1 MTTLQPVLDGAG
13 TMPPQPPRVTAT
25 YTRLA
30 ARQAARADA
39 LALKAL
45 LAPVT
50 GRTRVAQVLTL
61 IASAATVVPFIGIVE
76 IGRTLV
82 AGNAADTSRI
92 WTIVAVV
99 IGALL
104 VRTWA
109 SGTALTLTHLADGDL
124 QRSLRRRIVDT
135 LGRLPLGWFNGT
147 SSGEVRKA
155 VQQDVGELHFLVA
168 HAAVENTGALA
179 TPAFG
184 LAYCFSLDWRLGLL
198 AIGTAPVYLLVY
210 LWLGRDV
217 RVQMERMN
225 AGVARIS
232 ATIVEFI
239 AGVAVVKT
247 FGETGRAHQRFADA
261 AEEFNDGFAEW
272 MGPMV
277 RVKAASSIFIEA
289 PTVLLVNLAGGYWL
303 VRSGWVAPID
313 VLGST
318 LVAMTIPAA
327 VLAVGYSAGIRKQA
341 QAAAGRL
348 VRLLDQ
354 PKLKVSSNPQLPQ
367 GNSVD
372 FDGVS
377 FSYDG
382 TSTVLHEVD
391 LTLEPATMT
400 ALVGASGSGK
410 STLATLVPR
419 FHDATAGTVR
429 VGGVD
434 VREIDPAVLY
444 RHVGFVLQDVQ
455 LLGVSVADNIRL
467 GRPGATNEEVYQA
480 AEAAHVH
487 DRILALPRGYD
498 SVVGEDAHFSGGEAQ
513 RVSIARALLADTPV
527 LVLDEATAS
536 ADPDSEAQIQAA
548 LSRLIAGRTVLVI
561 AHRLG
566 SIVGADNIVVLDAGR
581 VVEQGRH
588 DELLARGGRYAA
600 MWQVYSDGNPE
611 PVPLLRAPE
620 QNMEGAR

>member
-1 MTTLQPVLDGAG
+1 MTAVQP
-13 TMPPQPPRVTAT
+13 QVTAK
-25 YTRLA
+25 YTQLA
-30 ARQAARADA
+30 ARQAARSDA

-45 LAPVT
+45 LAPVS
-50 GRTRVAQVLTL
+50 GRTQIAQLLTL
-61 IASAATVVPFIGIVE
+61 VASATTVAPFIGIVE
-76 IGRTLV
+76 IGRTLL
-82 AGNAADTSRI
+82 ADGPVDTARV
-92 WTIVAVV
+92 WTIVAIV

-109 SGTALTLTHLADGDL
+109 NGTALTLTHLADGDL

-168 HAAVENTGALA
+168 HSAVENTGALA
-179 TPAFG
+179 TPVFG

-198 AIGTAPVYLLVY
+198 AIGTAPIYLLVY
-210 LWLGRDV
+210 MWLGRDV

-247 FGETGRAHQRFADA
+247 FGETGRAHKRFADA
-261 AEEFNDGFAEW
+261 AEEFNDGFADW

-289 PTVLLVNLAGGYWL
+289 PTVLLVNLAGGYWF
-303 VRSGWVAPID
+303 VRSGWVTPID

-354 PKLKVSSNPQLPQ
+354 PKLKVSTNPQVPQ

-372 FDGVS
+372 FEAVG
-377 FSYDG
+377 FTYDG
-382 TSTVLHEVD
+382 TNTVLHDVN
-391 LTLEPATMT
+391 LTLAPGTIS
-400 ALVGASGSGK
+400 ALVGPSGSGK

-419 FHDATAGTVR
+419 FHDATTGAVR

-434 VREIDPAVLY
+434 VRDIDPAVLY
-444 RHVGFVLQDVQ
+444 RHVGFVLQDVA
-455 LLGVSVADNIRL
+455 LLGISVADNISL
-467 GRPGATNEEVYQA
+467 GRPDATREEIYQA
-480 AEAAHVH
+480 AEAAYVH
-487 DRILALPRGYD
+487 DRILALPKGYD
-498 SVVGEDAHFSGGEAQ
+498 SIVGEDAHFSGGEAQ
-513 RVSIARALLADTPV
+513 RVSIARALLADTPI

-566 SIVGADNIVVLDAGR
+566 SITGADNIVVLDAGR

-588 DELLARGGRYAA
+588 DELVARGGHYAG
-600 MWQVYSDGNPE
+600 MWSVYSEGNAD
-611 PVPLLRAPE
+611 RF
-620 QNMEGAR
+620 EGAR

>member
-1 MTTLQPVLDGAG
+1 MTAVQPALGGAG
-13 TMPPQPPRVTAT
+13 TTPPQQPRVTAK

-39 LALKAL
+39 LALAAL
-45 LAPVT
+45 LAPVA
-50 GRTRVAQVLTL
+50 GRTRIAQVLTL
-61 IASAATVVPFIGIVE
+61 IASAATVAPFIGIVE
-76 IGRTLV
+76 IGRTLL
-82 AGNAADTSRI
+82 AGGGTDAPRI
-92 WTIVAVV
+92 ATIVAVV
-99 IGALL
+99 IAALL
-104 VRTWA
+104 IRTWA
-109 SGTALTLTHLADGDL
+109 NGTALTLTHLADGDL

-168 HAAVENTGALA
+168 HSAVENTGALA

-184 LAYCFSLDWRLGLL
+184 LAYCFALDWRLGLL
-198 AIGTAPVYLLVY
+198 AIGTAPVYLGVY
-210 LWLGRDV
+210 MWLGRDV

-225 AGVARIS
+225 AGIARIS

-247 FGETGRAHQRFADA
+247 FGETGRAHKRFADA
-261 AEEFNDGFAEW
+261 AEEFNDGFAGW

-289 PTVLLVNLAGGYWL
+289 PTVLLVNLAGGYWF
-303 VRSGWVAPID
+303 VRSGWVTPID

-348 VRLLDQ
+348 VGLLDQ
-354 PKLKVSSNPQLPQ
+354 PKLKVSTNPQEPQ

-372 FDGVS
+372 FDAVS

-382 TSTVLHEVD
+382 INTVLHEVD
-391 LTLEPATMT
+391 LSLTPGTVT
-400 ALVGASGSGK
+400 ALVGPSGSGK

-419 FHDATAGTVR
+419 FHDATAGAVR

-434 VREIDPAVLY
+434 VRDIDPAVLY

-455 LLGVSVADNIRL
+455 LLGISVADNIAL
-467 GRPGATNEEVYQA
+467 GRPDATREDVYRA
-480 AEAAHVH
+480 AEAALVH
-487 DRILALPRGYD
+487 DRILELPRGYD
-498 SVVGEDAHFSGGEAQ
+498 SVVGVDAHFSGGEAQ
-513 RVSIARALLADTPV
+513 RVSIARALLADAPV

-566 SIVGADNIVVLDAGR
+566 SITGADNIVVLDGGR

-588 DELLARGGRYAA
+588 DQLLARDGQYAD
-600 MWQVYSDGNPE
+600 MWRVYSAGNAE
-611 PVPLLRAPE
+611 KY
-620 QNMEGAR
+620 EGAR